1 MNWQL
6 AANHRVVLTP
16 MSDEVNT
23 VENMEEFSRLSVIEI
38 EHFIE
43 LRRQEGQ

>member
-6 AANHRVVLTP
+6 AANHRVALTP

-23 VENMEEFSRLSVIEI
+23 RRYGGVQFSVIEI
-38 EHFIE
+38 EHLIE
-43 LRRQEGQ
+43 LRRQEGH